1 MTDMNPWS
9 PEATQIRP
17 VFLTLLE
24 EAQRSLERRRDPE
37 SLAIRH
43 RCRRAIVRAY
53 KRKKKISV
61 LSIEVDHRAKPPPG
75 YNDGPYSSTR

>member
-1 MTDMNPWS
+1 MTPWS

-24 EAQRSLERRRDPE
+24 EAQKALERRRDPE
-37 SLAIRH
+37 SLAVRH

-53 KRKKKISV
+53 KRKKKVSL
-61 LSIEVDHRAKPPPG
+61 LSIEVDHRATPPPG
-75 YNDGPYSSTR
+75 YNDGPFSPLR